1 MNPSTYRVISAVAAF
16 SLLCGQLF
24 ASSHSDAPL
33 SKQDPQTNLT
43 DLYAFVSPNNTL
55 TIVVNCHPFSEPGDG
70 VMYERFADDALY
82 SINVANP
89 VTGAVLV
96 TYNFQFSPVSS
107 AAGNYKNKQTILSYG
122 RGTGVG
128 PIANVG
134 DGQQNYTQTYS
145 VTAVNAAT
153 SNTTLLGSGFTVPP
167 PNTGSRITPFYNG
180 LTSSSETPALA
191 VSGAMTTAALD
202 TYTQQSIF
210 TASTGEMVFA
220 GSREDSFFADAP
232 AIFDLLD
239 ARILGPD
246 GHGQTG
252 NGVDGFKGYNVLT
265 YAIQIPLA
273 NLPAP
278 IAYND
283 AFTGLSHGLGIYASV
298 SRQRITLR
306 SSSGDNTNSGPWIQV
321 NRLGNPL
328 FNEVLVAIQDKDNY
342 NRDVPINDPAKYAQY
357 ASTPEIA
364 TLINAVFGTSL
375 ATSGRSDLVAVFIPD
390 VLRVD
395 TTTGAVPLIGQGGN
409 RLSGLGG
416 DTTNGKWSGWPN
428 GRRLGDDVVDIALT
442 AVASGPSYSSIFL
455 LGDNINANDQTYNYV
470 FPYAATPNAGTRNS
484 KDPLGTIPS
493 GN

>member
-1 MNPSTYRVISAVAAF
+1 MKNAIHRSATVAAAF
-16 SLLCGQLF
+16 SLLCGQLL

-43 DLYAFVSPNNTL
+43 DVYGFVTPNHTL
-55 TIVVNCHPFSEPGDG
+55 TIVVSCRPFSEPGDG

-82 SINVANP
+82 SINIANP
-89 VTGAVLV
+89 ATGALLMS
-96 TYNFQFSPVSS
+96 YNFQFSPVASDT
-107 AAGNYKNKQTILSYG
+107 GNYKNKQTILSYG
-122 RGTGVG
+122 RGTAIGAIATVG
-128 PIANVG
+128 GP
-134 DGQQNYTQTYS
+134 QQNFTQTYS
-145 VTAVNAAT
+145 VTAVDEANSVST
-153 SNTTLLGSGFTVPP
+153 VLGSSFKVPP
-167 PNTGSRITPFYNG
+167 PNTGLRITPAYNNATTG
-180 LTSSSETPALA
+180 FA
-191 VSGAMTTAALD
+191 VSGATTTAALD
-202 TYTQQSIF
+202 SLTQQTIY
-210 TASTGEMVFA
+210 TASTGEKFFA

-232 AIFDLLD
+232 GIFDLLD
-239 ARILGPD
+239 PRILGPD

-265 YAIQIPLA
+265 FAIEIPLA
-273 NLPAP
+273 NLPAA
-278 IAYND
+278 IAYTD
-283 AFTGLSHGLGIYASV
+283 AFTGASHGLGIYASV
-298 SRQRITLR
+298 SRRRITLR
-306 SSSGDNTNSGPWIQV
+306 SSSGDNIDSGPWIQI

-342 NRDVPINDPAKYAQY
+342 NRDVPTNDASKYAKY
-357 ASTPEIA
+357 ASTPEVA

-416 DTTNGKWSGWPN
+416 DTTGGKWSGWPN

-455 LGDNINANDQTYNYV
+455 LGDNINANDQTYNFV

-484 KDPLGTIPS
+484 KDQIGSTPS
-493 GN
+493 DN